1 MTQKKNNFTQHDPP
15 IEAALRHALQRDPAP
30 EGLDARILA
39 RVAERTRANSKPPVS
54 GWLEGLFSQPI
65 ARSITRSI
73 TRWATVAALAVALVT
88 GGLEYLNQRRER
100 RERAQGE
107 AAKQQ
112 LMLALRIAGSKLQ
125 LAKSKVNQINATR
138 SGRTNTEND
147 N

>member
-1 MTQKKNNFTQHDPP
+1 MTQQKNHMTQDDPP
-15 IEAALRHALQRDPAP
+15 IETALRQALRREPAP

-39 RVAERTRANSKPPVS
+39 RVAERTRANSKPLVS

-65 ARSITRSI
+65 ARSI

-88 GGLEYLNQRRER
+88 GGLEYLNQQRER
-100 RERAQGE
+100 RERAEGE